1 MFTLVLFWFMYI
13 YLVLFISVIY
23 HKQAFT
29 NCVHGYDRARNVHA
43 NGITRTRKFV
53 HVIDSSV

>member
-1 MFTLVLFWFMYI
+1 MFALVFFYFMYI
-13 YLVLFISVIY
+13 YLVLFISGIY

-29 NCVHGYDRARNVHA
+29 NGVHGYDRARNVHA
-43 NGITRTRKFV
+43 NDITRTRKFV